1 MYKPYSAEAIDTFAG
16 RYSPNTRMINS
27 EAFWFWVRA
36 FMGRAMSVIDFENL
50 PDDWDNDTVDVLYFW
65 LYREGFVGV
74 IDSDKYG
81 LVFQFGNLYGRD
93 LYYRPKKFIVANPN
107 ASELSGEYEINE
119 NAALIKLTPDYR
131 GIYDII
137 ERYAEKMA
145 NLDNSVNISIENL
158 KLTKIITAENKAAA
172 ETIKKIKD
180 LASRG
185 EALITVDKLLKTDEN
200 GDLPFNI
207 YDLPN
212 LKQSYILTDQLKDM
226 KTIIDMFDMEIGIPV
241 LNTEKKERLISDEAN
256 YDQASARAEIWV
268 RTLNKSMQKVNEMFG
283 TDMSAK
289 LHYNYNKGDQSDGN
303 NETDDATDGAGT
315 EL

>member
-1 MYKPYSAEAIDTFAG
+1 MYKPYSEEAIDTFAG

-74 IDSDKYG
+74 IDSDTYG

-93 LYYRPKKFIVANPN
+93 LYYRPKNFIVANPN
-107 ASELSGEYEINE
+107 ASELSGEYEINKD
-119 NAALIKLTPDYR
+119 AALIKLTPDYR

-172 ETIKKIKD
+172 ETIKKIQD

-289 LHYNYNKGDQSDGN
+289 LHYNYDKGGNSDGD
-303 NETDDATDGAGT
+303 NETDNATDGTGT